1 MTYFSSDSCSF
12 QNKLHQTNQPL
23 DATFLLFLIVLG
35 KILLNILT
43 LGMRRKNSYQNFMEC
58 FCFSLAFVDF
68 LFLVNISIICYFRDF
83 VLLGIRVTKYHICLF
98 AQIISFTYGFL
109 HYPVFLISCIDYC
122 LNFSKLTKLS
132 SKCQKAFYFFAV
144 ILIWISVLA
153 YVLGKLGIYQSLK
166 AQNIYSYQCPVY
178 VSIHSYCLSL
188 SMMIIL
194 FMTFITSWSEV
205 IRLLQAIQIA
215 SYMNEPI
222 FYFPSSSLPSYIV
235 NSKRILLPKLIVC
248 FLGTWLPFVLLQVFI
263 LLLKVQI
270 PAYIEMNIPWLYFV
284 NSFLIATICWF
295 NCHKLYLRNT
305 SLPIDPFVN
314 WKCCFIPLKMH
325 NFGQIEKPISII
337 IC

>member
-1 MTYFSSDSCSF
+1 MTPVSSDNCSF
-12 QNKLHQTNQPL
+12 QYQLHQTNQPL
-23 DATFLLFLIVLG
+23 DATCLLFLIVLG

-43 LGMRRKNSYQNFMEC
+43 LAMRRKNSYQNFMEC
-58 FCFSLAFVDF
+58 FCVSLAFVDF
-68 LFLVNISIICYFRDF
+68 LFLVNISIISYFKDF
-83 VLLGIRVTKYHICLF
+83 VLLGIRFTKYHICLF

-122 LNFSKLTKLS
+122 LNFSKFTKLS
-132 SKCQKAFYFFAV
+132 SKCQKSFYFFVV

-153 YVLGKLGIYQSLK
+153 YVLGEPGIYRSLK

-178 VSIHSYCLSL
+178 VSTQSYCLSL
-188 SMMIIL
+188 SMIIIL
-194 FMTFITSWSEV
+194 FLALTTSWSEV
-205 IRLLQAIQIA
+205 ITLVQAIRIT

-222 FYFPSSSLPSYIV
+222 LYFSSSSLPSYIV

-270 PAYIEMNIPWLYFV
+270 PAYIELNIPWLYFV

-295 NCHKLYLRNT
+295 NCHKLYLKDT

-314 WKCCFIPLKMH
+314 WKCCFIPLRMH